1 MTHRM
6 ASWRLPC
13 SSVRLSADRACAR
26 GLSAAAMLLCDRNST
41 EAGPK
46 HRQLANADRKAAVV
60 TTQLVMFL
68 CQKEY
73 RRNLGPVSQDSLS
86 NRAMTSS
93 SKGVPNAR

>member
-1 MTHRM
+1 MTYRM

-26 GLSAAAMLLCDRNST
+26 AVSAMLLCDRNST
-41 EAGPK
+41 EAGRK

-73 RRNLGPVSQDSLS
+73 TRKPGPVSHDSLS
-86 NRAMTSS
+86 NCALMSS
-93 SKGVPNAR
+93 LKGVPNGR